1 MIQFYLSLFRSR
13 EIQLD
18 DLRKDLDHLNNVYK
32 NATNAN
38 YQLND
43 DLTDIT
49 RQIEKLTLQNQ
60 EVIEIRILIESTLFR
75 LWINSKNLVRRMNE
89 SEACLTAGTRS
100 LISSL
105 CLRASSDSL
114 QDLEE
119 EQDLQREDVSD
130 PQPDVRDLHKEAL
143 DLDNKEDTKGFT
155 FHKNTNS
162 SELWGHSFIYH
173 IRNKFYLNKSE
184 SNILRSWG
192 HMNL

>member
-43 DLTDIT
+43 DLADIT

-75 LWINSKNLVRRMNE
+75 L
-89 SEACLTAGTRS
+89 
-100 LISSL
+100 
-105 CLRASSDSL
+105 
-114 QDLEE
+114 
-119 EQDLQREDVSD
+119 
-130 PQPDVRDLHKEAL
+130 
-143 DLDNKEDTKGFT
+143 
-155 FHKNTNS
+155 
-162 SELWGHSFIYH
+162 
-173 IRNKFYLNKSE
+173 
-184 SNILRSWG
+184 
-192 HMNL
+192 

>member
-75 LWINSKNLVRRMNE
+75 L
-89 SEACLTAGTRS
+89 
-100 LISSL
+100 
-105 CLRASSDSL
+105 
-114 QDLEE
+114 
-119 EQDLQREDVSD
+119 
-130 PQPDVRDLHKEAL
+130 
-143 DLDNKEDTKGFT
+143 
-155 FHKNTNS
+155 
-162 SELWGHSFIYH
+162 
-173 IRNKFYLNKSE
+173 
-184 SNILRSWG
+184 
-192 HMNL
+192 

>member
-1 MIQFYLSLFRSR
+1 
-13 EIQLD
+13 
-18 DLRKDLDHLNNVYK
+18 
-32 NATNAN
+32 
-38 YQLND
+38 
-43 DLTDIT
+43 
-49 RQIEKLTLQNQ
+49 
-60 EVIEIRILIESTLFR
+60 
-75 LWINSKNLVRRMNE
+75 MNE

-143 DLDNKEDTKGFT
+143 DLDNKEDTKDFT
-155 FHKNTNS
+155 FHKILIHQS
-162 SELWGHSFIYH
+162 YEVSHSFIYH

-184 SNILRSWG
+184 SNILRS
-192 HMNL
+192 